1 MGQSLFGIACPEDH
15 DELRKNLQ
23 FKDET
28 FETKTDG
35 KLFVY
40 KIIPLRVF
48 LVSNS
53 NNIFND
59 CKIN

>member
-35 KLFVY
+35 KLFVF
-40 KIIPLRVF
+40 KIIPMHYSQQFIVI
-48 LVSNS
+48 
-53 NNIFND
+53 IF
-59 CKIN
+59 

>member
-35 KLFVY
+35 KSIVF
-40 KIIPLRVF
+40 KIIPSFALFVA
-48 LVSNS
+48 VS
-53 NNIFND
+53 
-59 CKIN
+59 